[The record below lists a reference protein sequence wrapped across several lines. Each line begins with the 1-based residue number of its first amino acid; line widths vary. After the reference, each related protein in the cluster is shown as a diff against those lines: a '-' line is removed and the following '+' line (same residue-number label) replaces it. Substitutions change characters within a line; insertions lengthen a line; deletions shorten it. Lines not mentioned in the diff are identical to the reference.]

1 MREESQ
7 RREIWVVGE
16 HQMYMKSLILAGTNR
31 GKLSEDET
39 VTRNASG
46 STLIILT
53 MREEHKRQMP
63 LPMRVL

>member
-1 MREESQ
+1 
-7 RREIWVVGE
+7 
-16 HQMYMKSLILAGTNR
+16 MYMKSLILAGTNR